1 MASHV
6 DALTTDC
13 NRIMIFSVFIF
24 DRLTYLKLFMRR
36 DTGRTAIRGLVAV
49 PDPLSMILQILS
61 DMLLLHDR

>member
-24 DRLTYLKLFMRR
+24 NRFTYLQLFMRL

-49 PDPLSMILQILS
+49 PGPLRMIFQFVSDILR
-61 DMLLLHDR
+61 LHDS